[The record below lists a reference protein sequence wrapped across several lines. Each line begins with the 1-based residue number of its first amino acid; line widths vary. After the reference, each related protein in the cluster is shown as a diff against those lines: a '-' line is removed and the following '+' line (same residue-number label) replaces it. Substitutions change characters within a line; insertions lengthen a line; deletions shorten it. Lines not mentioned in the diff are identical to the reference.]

1 MFTVHVVEEMRNS
14 PYVVAVIMSLI
25 YSRMRQFDRATA
37 SLPGPGCWMMAGIGA
52 AQDRSDG
59 LLARLAAT
67 ASASASADNKVHQV
81 YFLVSDISPQSQVCG
96 VA

>member
-25 YSRMRQFDRATA
+25 YSRMRQFDSATA

-52 AQDRSDG
+52 AQDRWSPG
-59 LLARLAAT
+59 
-67 ASASASADNKVHQV
+67 Q
-81 YFLVSDISPQSQVCG
+81 ISSNCKCKCKCR
-96 VA
+96 